1 MSEILTRV
9 EIDANTGEQTII
21 ELTSEEI
28 AAIQAE
34 KAQFAEQE
42 EARIAA
48 EQAMQALKE
57 SARAKLV
64 AGQPLTA
71 EEAATIVI

>member
-9 EIDANTGEQTII
+9 EIDAITGEQTVI

-28 AAIQAE
+28 TLIEAE
-34 KAQFAEQE
+34 KAQFAQDE
-42 EARIAA
+42 ESRTATLNAFN
-48 EQAMQALKE
+48 ALKE
-57 SARAKLV
+57 SARSKLV

>member
-42 EARIAA
+42 ESRIAA